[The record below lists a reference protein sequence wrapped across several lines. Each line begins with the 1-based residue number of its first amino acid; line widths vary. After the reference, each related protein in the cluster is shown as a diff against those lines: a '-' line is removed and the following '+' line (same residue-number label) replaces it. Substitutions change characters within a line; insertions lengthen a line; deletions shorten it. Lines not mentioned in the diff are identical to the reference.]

1 MISRTYI
8 QANLRTLDHSYRKTS
23 NSKHAYYFSKLAIL
37 ELCGWIEMS
46 MDDVIQRHCDRK
58 ISDSVNDKYVER
70 EVIRKTYGFDYD
82 KHFRQMLIKLTGIV
96 TVEKIEKSID
106 VTVHALFKSQ
116 LTSLNTVRN
125 SLAHTYTKQVGVID
139 APSVTKARLQPIY
152 DGLKAY
158 DDKLR
163 AL

>member
-8 QANLRTLDHSYRKTS
+8 QANLRTLDYSFQRT
-23 NSKHAYYFSKLAIL
+23 NSIKHEYYFSKLAIL

-46 MDDVIQRHCDRK
+46 MDDVIQRHCDRNVL
-58 ISDSVNDKYVER
+58 DSSNNKYIEKD
-70 EVIRKTYGFDYD
+70 VIKRTYGFDYD
-82 KHFRQMLIKLTGIV
+82 RHFRQMLIKLVGII
-96 TVEKIEKSID
+96 TVEKIENSID
-106 VTVHALFKSQ
+106 VTVHTLFKSQ

-125 SLAHTYTKQVGVID
+125 SLAHTYTKQIGIID
-139 APSVTKARLQPIY
+139 APSVTRSRFQPIY